1 MFKRLLER
9 ALSLGLA
16 ALLTLAMLGGIDQLA
31 QPDESA
37 PQWAVRSAPRG

>member
-16 ALLTLAMLGGIDQLA
+16 ALITLAMLGGIDQLA

-37 PQWAVRSAPRG
+37 PQWAAKSSTRA